1 MSVRYARNEAAQV
14 LQRCR
19 QSSAPVDVEGVARQL
34 GLQVVE
40 KPLGGA
46 SGLLITGEGRALICV
61 NSVGET
67 RQRQRFTIA
76 HEIGHFVLRH
86 QFEKGEHVHVDRGNF
101 ISARNARASAGVDLK
116 EIEANQFAAALL
128 MPVGLVEAEAS
139 KLVGDGPLLDQHVA
153 LLATKF
159 DVSEQAM
166 TIRLS
171 SLGVGG
177 L

>member
-1 MSVRYARNEAAQV
+1 VKA
-14 LQRCR
+14 
-19 QSSAPVDVEGVARQL
+19 VAREL
-34 GLQVVE
+34 RLQVVE
-40 KPLGGA
+40 KPLGDA
-46 SGLLITGEGRALICV
+46 SGLLITGDGRALICV

-67 RQRQRFTIA
+67 PQRQRFTIA
-76 HEIGHFVLRH
+76 HEIGHYVLRH

-101 ISARNARASAGVDLK
+101 ISARNARASAGIDSK

-128 MPVGLVEAEAS
+128 MPAQLVEAEAA
-139 KLVGDGPLLDQHVA
+139 KLVRDGPLLDQHVA
-153 LLATKF
+153 MLARTF

-171 SLGVGG
+171 SLGLGG